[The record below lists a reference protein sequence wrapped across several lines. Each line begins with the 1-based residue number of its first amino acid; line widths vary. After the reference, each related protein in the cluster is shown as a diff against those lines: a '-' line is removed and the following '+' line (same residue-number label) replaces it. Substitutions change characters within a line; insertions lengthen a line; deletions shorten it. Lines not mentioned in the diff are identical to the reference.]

1 MPRVQRTSSRQN
13 RNRRA
18 GLSAVRKSTLRVD
31 RTSVEQKLG
40 ILRALYFIVYNSDE
54 SLFPQSV
61 ELFHTIGEV
70 LEGVPPDELSLRHIS
85 KQALLR
91 ELSFFD

>member
-1 MPRVQRTSSRQN
+1 MPSVRKTTSRQK

-31 RTSVEQKLG
+31 RTSVAQKLR
-40 ILRALYFIVYNSDE
+40 IIRALYFVAYNSDE

-61 ELFHTIGEV
+61 ELFHTLGEV
-70 LEGVPPDELSLRHIS
+70 LEGVPPDELSLRNIS
-85 KQALLR
+85 KQALLE
-91 ELSFFD
+91 ELAFD

>member
-1 MPRVQRTSSRQN
+1 MRKEAQRRK

-31 RTSVEQKLG
+31 RTSCDQKLKT
-40 ILRALYFIVYNSDE
+40 LRVLYFIAYNSDE

-61 ELFHTIGEV
+61 ELFHAIGEI
-70 LEGVPPDELSLRHIS
+70 LEGIPPEELSLCRIS

-91 ELSFFD
+91 ELDLFD

>member
-1 MPRVQRTSSRQN
+1 MPPVRKTTQRQK

-31 RTSVEQKLG
+31 RTSVEQKLRT
-40 ILRALYFIVYNSDE
+40 LRALYFVSYNSDE
-54 SLFPQSV
+54 SLFPQAV
-61 ELFHTIGEV
+61 ELFHTVGEI
-70 LEGVPPDELSLRHIS
+70 LEGIPPEDLSLCRID

-91 ELSFFD
+91 ELDFFD

>member
-1 MPRVQRTSSRQN
+1 MPPVRKTTPKQK

-31 RTSVEQKLG
+31 RTSVEQKLRV
-40 ILRALYFIVYNSDE
+40 LRALYFVVYNNDK

-61 ELFHTIGEV
+61 ELFHTIGEI
-70 LEGVPPDELSLRHIS
+70 LEGVPPDELSLQQID
-85 KQALLR
+85 KQALLE
-91 ELSFFD
+91 ELEFFD